1 MSAQRKS
8 TGPARSGQGSIIKVA
23 PVTRA
28 VRMALAASAT
38 ALALAGSG
46 AAFAQ
51 TCTAPV
57 NGTVNC
63 DGAFVDSI
71 VYDNVADLTLVL
83 GGNDPTTIIPA
94 AGDVGA
100 RITGTGAL
108 GVTSD
113 ADITVASPNDAI
125 GIYAYSADGPVTVD
139 NTGDIDVTS
148 DYGLAD
154 GIFASGTEASVTNS
168 GAITATGYSWAAGI
182 EAQGSDLTTVTNSG
196 DITATAATGTA
207 FGVYATGGLGG
218 ITVDNTGNI
227 TANGYYATGVFTQ
240 ATDAGDTSI
249 TNAGTITAG
258 GAYTSIYATGINA
271 GSSYEGATVAV
282 DNSGSVNVNSY
293 YGSTGVQVISVGD
306 GGTGSVSN
314 TGDIY
319 VNTTAKYGSSGIVVS
334 ADGDASIDNAGSIT
348 VAFGGTSYGAAALS
362 FAGDASV
369 TNSGDISVNSG
380 KYSYGVLAS
389 SSNGMA
395 IADNSGNIGVTGG
408 FYVAAGIST
417 NGKAGTTVTNSGA
430 ITAITAVKY
439 GAYGVLAVA
448 GNGDAVVTNTATGT
462 IDAYN
467 VLGTGFGIAGV
478 STTGG
483 VTLVND
489 GAINSYGYSAAFGLF
504 GRARE
509 DGDIALT
516 NTGDITVASYA
527 GQAIALYANSADGDV
542 TVVNSGTLT
551 ATSTYGL
558 AEGIF
563 ASGASV
569 GVDNSGT
576 IAATGFDFAAGI
588 ETESTG
594 AATVTNSGDITAT
607 ATSITNG
614 YYGHAYGIYA
624 TGASVA
630 VDNSGIINASGVYA
644 TGIRAQGTD
653 AGAVTVSNSGDIVA
667 GGVTL
672 YANGILGASS
682 YENAAVSVDNSGTI
696 TANSYYGSIGIS
708 ILSVGDGGTGSASN
722 SGQITVGS
730 TEYYANTSGIA
741 VTADAGATVANS
753 GGITVTYGDY
763 AYGAS
768 ALTFNGDAEVDNSGE
783 ISVNGGTQA
792 YGALA
797 GSQNGIATV
806 NNSGSIYATSPYT
819 AAMGV
824 VASGQAGTVVSN
836 SGDITVANAKYS
848 FGVNASSSAGDTDVD
863 NSGTITASTGKY
875 NFGVQA
881 TAALGDV
888 SVNNNGAINA
898 GAADGSDK
906 YGFGVLARASEG
918 DTLVT
923 NSGSI
928 AANGKYGIGIEA
940 IADLGDVSVANA
952 AGGTI
957 DASGRSTATGIFGVA
972 LAGDVGIQND
982 GSVSATGITYTG
994 YYGGTY
1000 GAPQVEGVFGRADAG
1015 NVAITNAGTVTASN
1029 DGYGSATGVHALAVA
1044 GDVTVTNSGDISA
1057 SASGADRADYYG
1069 VAIPVT
1075 AVGVDATAYG
1085 TATVNNSGTI
1095 TATDL
1100 DQAIGVRFNAGAGIL
1115 NNSGIIDTTTVNDG
1129 RIAVLGSDGVETIN
1143 NSGDIYGAVVL
1154 AGGDDVFNNASGG
1167 VWHVDNDSTDFGAG
1181 ADLISNGSGGLIDIT
1196 GSLTMGDDD
1205 DTISNAGG
1213 GTIQL
1218 TDGAIYLGG
1227 GSGNAFNNAGTIKVS
1242 GANNLIDMGTGAVM
1256 PSLNT
1261 TPLVNSGL
1269 IDFIDGAP
1277 DGTLTIVGD
1286 LGGNGSI
1293 NIDLTTPSGPAD
1305 HLVVDGSVVSG
1316 TSQTVNVA
1324 VDFNGIPA
1332 ATGTPTPFAYVSGD
1346 STADSFI
1353 AGELVGG
1360 FDPSNFLSLNLAIT
1374 SQIDASNAIDDVFSI
1389 GVDVAGLNDTGAIA
1403 ASIGS
1408 GAWSLMTSQIGTWRQ
1423 RMGVV
1428 PEPADDRKVSAFLR
1442 TFYDKGD
1449 ISPDARAFNFGQA
1462 GNFDYQQTN
1471 SGTEVGINFEP
1482 AAGFNI
1488 GALLGKSR
1496 GKQDLTGG
1504 GHGSD
1509 KLDADVYGFYGTW
1522 IAQSGF
1528 YIDTSYRAMR
1538 FDAKL
1543 DSAAGRQKV
1552 DGAAGAINVETGY
1565 PFELGNGLRLEPQF
1579 QYTWTTVDSVFVPG
1593 SQTYLRT
1600 DDADFHRSRLG
1611 VSLWKPIALGAGTLT
1626 PYGAVSA
1633 VRVDDAKV
1641 GYSVGDV
1648 FRGNTEV
1655 NGTSALVEAGVGYQ
1669 AGGFSVTGG
1678 ANWTDGGAVDSFV
1691 GGQVVLRYTW

>member
-8 TGPARSGQGSIIKVA
+8 TGTSRSSHGRIIRVA

-28 VRMALAASAT
+28 IRMALAASAT

-63 DGAFVDSI
+63 DGAFVDSV
-71 VYDNVADLTLVL
+71 VYDDVADLILVL
-83 GGNDPTTIIPA
+83 GGNDATTIIPA

-100 RITGTGAL
+100 RITGTGAI
-108 GVTSD
+108 GATSD
-113 ADITVASPNDAI
+113 ADITVTSANDAI

-139 NTGDIDVTS
+139 NTGDIGVIS
-148 DYGLAD
+148 GYGLAD
-154 GIFASGTEASVTNS
+154 GIFASGTDASVTNS

-196 DITATAATGTA
+196 DITATSATGTA

-249 TNAGTITAG
+249 TNSGTINAG
-258 GAYTSIYATGINA
+258 GADTSIYGTGISA

-282 DNSGSVNVNSY
+282 DNTGSVNVNSL
-293 YGSTGVQVISVGD
+293 YGSTGIQVISVGD

-319 VNTTAKYGSSGIVVS
+319 VNTTSKYDSSGIVVS
-334 ADGDASIDNAGSIT
+334 ADGDASIDNAGSVT

-369 TNSGDISVNSG
+369 TNSGDISVNAG

-395 IADNSGNIGVTGG
+395 IADNSGNIDVTGG
-408 FYVAAGIST
+408 LYVAAGIST

-430 ITAITAVKY
+430 ITANSAVKY

-448 GNGDAVVTNTATGT
+448 GNGGAVVTNTATGT

-467 VLGTGFGIAGV
+467 ALGSGFGIAGV
-478 STTGG
+478 STTCG

-489 GAINSYGYSAAFGLF
+489 GTISSYGYSGASGLF
-504 GRARE
+504 GLARE

-516 NTGDITVASYA
+516 NNGDITVDSYA
-527 GQAIALYANSADGDV
+527 GQAIGLNASSAEGDV
-542 TVVNSGTLT
+542 TVVSSGTLT
-551 ATSTYGL
+551 TNSVYGL

-563 ASGASV
+563 ASGATA

-588 ETESTG
+588 ETESNG

-607 ATSITNG
+607 ATSVTSG

-630 VDNSGIINASGVYA
+630 VDSSGSINATGVYA

-708 ILSVGDGGTGSASN
+708 VLSIGDGSTGSASN
-722 SGQITVGS
+722 IGQITVGS

-768 ALTFNGDAEVDNSGE
+768 ALTFNGDAEVDNWGE

-824 VASGQAGTVVSN
+824 VANGQAGTVVSN

-848 FGVNASSSAGDTDVD
+848 FGVNASSSAGDTQVD
-863 NSGTITASTGKY
+863 NSGSLMASAGKY

-888 SVNNNGAINA
+888 SVTNSGSINA

-928 AANGKYGIGIEA
+928 TATGKYGIGIEA
-940 IADLGDVSVANA
+940 VADLGDVSVINA
-952 AGGTI
+952 TDGTI
-957 DASGRSTATGIFGVA
+957 DASGRGSATGIFGVA

-982 GSVSATGITYTG
+982 GSISATGITYVND
-994 YYGGTY
+994 YGVTL

-1015 NVAITNAGTVTASN
+1015 NVAITNTGDVTATN
-1029 DGYGSATGVHALAVA
+1029 DGYGSATGVHALAAA
-1044 GDVTVTNSGDISA
+1044 GDVTVTNSGDITA
-1057 SASGADRADYYG
+1057 SATGADRVDYYG
-1069 VAIPVT
+1069 AAIPVT

-1095 TATDL
+1095 AATDL
-1100 DQAIGVRFNAGAGIL
+1100 DQAVGVRFSAATGIL
-1115 NNSGIIDTTTVNDG
+1115 NNSGTIDTTTLNDG
-1129 RIAVLGSDGVETIN
+1129 RIAVLGSDGVETVN

-1167 VWHVDNDSTDFGAG
+1167 VWHVDNRSTDFGDG
-1181 ADLISNGSGGLIDIT
+1181 
-1196 GSLTMGDDD
+1196 D
-1205 DTISNAGG
+1205 DTINNAGG
-1213 GTIQL
+1213 GTIEL
-1218 TDGAIYLGG
+1218 TNGAIAMGG
-1227 GSGNAFNNAGTIKVS
+1227 GVANAFNNAGTIMARGDS
-1242 GANNLIDMGTGAVM
+1242 LIDMGTGMAADDAAAVAAGATVM
-1256 PSLNT
+1256 AAIQPQAAVPSLNT

-1269 IDFIDGAP
+1269 IDFVDGAP
-1277 DGTLTIVGD
+1277 DDMLTIVGD
-1286 LGGNGSI
+1286 LGGNGSV
-1293 NIDLTTPSGPAD
+1293 NIDLTAPDGPAD
-1305 HLVVDGSVVSG
+1305 QLVVDGSMVAG
-1316 TSQTVNVA
+1316 DSQTVNVA
-1324 VDFNGIPA
+1324 FTDFNGLPPTGQTA
-1332 ATGTPTPFAYVSGD
+1332 AVPFAQVSGD
-1346 STADSFI
+1346 SSADSFI
-1353 AGELVGG
+1353 GGDVAG
-1360 FDPSNFLSLNLAIT
+1360 FDNGNFLDLDVNVT
-1374 SQIDASNAIDDVFSI
+1374 SQIDASNVTNDVFSV
-1389 GVDVAGLNDTGAIA
+1389 GVDVAGLNETGALA

-1428 PEPADDRKVSAFLR
+1428 PESSDDHKVSAFVR

-1449 ISPDARAFNFGQA
+1449 ISPDAKAFNFGQR
-1462 GNFDYQQTN
+1462 GNFDYEQTN

-1496 GKQDLTGG
+1496 AKQNLSDGV
-1504 GHGSD
+1504 GSD

-1522 IAQSGF
+1522 IAQNGF

-1538 FDAKL
+1538 FDARL
-1543 DSAAGRQKV
+1543 DSAAGRQRV
-1552 DGAAGAINVETGY
+1552 DGKAGAINLETGY

-1579 QYTWTTVDSVFVPG
+1579 QYTWTTVDSVFVSG
-1593 SQTYLRT
+1593 TQTYLRT
-1600 DDADFHRSRLG
+1600 DDADFQRTRLG

-1648 FRGNTEV
+1648 FRGNTQTT
-1655 NGTSALVEAGVGYQ
+1655 GTSALVEAGVGYQ